1 MRRVGAARPKE
12 DDMSEKRNTRV
23 LPILAAV
30 AGLATQN
37 AAGAGFYLAEV
48 GTPASLGTGG
58 VANPTN
64 TGHADAAWTNPAGM
78 TGLEGDSIVAG
89 LQLVA
94 PKMEFDSSIATGGGK
109 DGGNAGKTAVIPS
122 FFYVRKLTDE
132 TRFGISLV
140 APQGGGVDYGSDFVG
155 RYQTSKASLAAV
167 GISPSFAYKL
177 SDRLSLGAGISFIYT
192 TFEQNVA
199 LNQGALVPGA
209 PDGKVKIENATDW
222 GYQPFLGLTAQL
234 TDRALLGIV
243 YRAEADVD
251 LDGDLNF
258 RNLVIPQPA
267 ADDININWDNPQ
279 WLEAGVRYRLSDR
292 NQLFVNAGWQDW
304 SAFGEK
310 NEISADGRVVTL
322 DRQWDD
328 TWHAGIA
335 FSHVEAA
342 RHGYSVGFSY
352 ESSPVDDKN
361 RTFDL
366 PVDEFYKLSAAY
378 GWKGNR
384 QLDFAL
390 GATLYLVGDAKI
402 DLTAQ
407 GVRAAGEFD
416 SNYVVFLGG
425 SARYRF

>member
-1 MRRVGAARPKE
+1 
-12 DDMSEKRNTRV
+12 MSDTRNRIV
-23 LPILAAV
+23 YPLILAAV
-30 AGLATQN
+30 AWPITQN
-37 AAGAGFYLAEV
+37 AAAAGFYLSEV
-48 GTPASLGTGG
+48 GSPASLGTGG

-78 TGLEGDSIVAG
+78 TGLEHDSLLAG
-89 LQLVA
+89 LQIVA
-94 PKMEFDSSIATGGGK
+94 PRMEFDSSIATGGGE
-109 DGGNAGKTAVIPS
+109 DGNNAGETAVIPS
-122 FFYVRKLTDE
+122 FFYVRKLTE
-132 TRFGISLV
+132 EARFGVSLV
-140 APQGGGVDYGSDFVG
+140 APQGGGVDFGDDFVG
-155 RYQTSKASLAAV
+155 RYQTSKATLAAV

-177 SDRLSLGAGISFIYT
+177 NDRISLGAGVSFIYT
-192 TFEQNVA
+192 KFEQNIA

-222 GYQPFLGLTAQL
+222 GYQPFLGMTVQL
-234 TDRALLGIV
+234 TDRALLGLV

-258 RNLVIPQPA
+258 RNLLIPPPA
-267 ADDININWDNPQ
+267 IDDVNIAWDNPQ
-279 WLEAGVRYRLSDR
+279 WLEAGLRYDLSDYNR
-292 NQLFVNAGWQDW
+292 LFVNAGWQDW

-310 NEISADGRVVTL
+310 NELAADGRVVTL

-335 FSHVEAA
+335 FAHRRGE
-342 RHGYSVGFSY
+342 HGYSLGFSY
-352 ESSPVDDKN
+352 ESSPVEDKH

-378 GWKGNR
+378 GWKGSR

-390 GATLYLVGDAKI
+390 GATLYLVGDGKI

-416 SNYVVFLGG
+416 SNYVLFLGG
-425 SARYRF
+425 SARYMF